1 MRTLFKIAL
10 RYVFSFRSFHFIT
23 FISILSG
30 IGIAIGVAA
39 LIIVT
44 SLFNGFREFAQS
56 EIIGLD
62 PHLRILPNRTQF
74 VNINA
79 AKLDSL
85 AQIYGFQYFPFVESK
100 IILSGKEGFRVAVLY
115 GIEDSKF
122 TKHPIRS
129 KVIPGTNLSQPSNTP
144 TTGALVGIT
153 LADLDLKFHNNALA
167 FITLEDFEKSAIAFS
182 LPPKHTIPIEGI
194 FETNNTEYDNNF
206 VFVNYSTA
214 SSILHIKPDYFSGID
229 IRLGNIAKME
239 DLKDVL
245 QNTFKNERIL
255 TWYNLNESILNAMQF
270 ERIAVF
276 VILSLIIAI
285 AVFNV
290 FASLIMTVLEKKP
303 DVASLIAIGATKK
316 QIRGIFILQGAIIGA
331 ISTFVGLLLG
341 LGLTIGQMEFEW
353 VKLNTQKYII
363 SALPMKI
370 EPLTVFAI
378 ILVSLFLSFVAT
390 IYPARKASEVNVAE
404 TIFRE

>member
-44 SLFNGFREFAQS
+44 SLFNGFREFAQM

-62 PHLRILPNRTQF
+62 PHLRILPNRTQL
-74 VNINA
+74 INVDF

-85 AQIYGFQYFPFVESK
+85 AQVYRFQYFPFIESK
-100 IILSGKEGFRVAVLY
+100 IILTGSEGFRVAVLY

-122 TKHPIRS
+122 AIHPIRN
-129 KVIPGTNLSQPSNTP
+129 KVIPGSNFSQSSNTFA
-144 TTGALVGIT
+144 TGALLGIT
-153 LADLDLKFHNNALA
+153 LADLNLKFHRNALE

-182 LPPKHTIPIEGI
+182 LPTKHIVPIVGI
-194 FETNNTEYDNNF
+194 FQTNNTEYDNNF

-214 SSILHIKPDYFSGID
+214 SSIFHNKPNYFSGID
-229 IRLGNIAKME
+229 IRLENIAKME
-239 DLKDVL
+239 DLKGL
-245 QNTFKNERIL
+245 LQKTFQNTRIL
-255 TWYNLNESILNAMQF
+255 TWYDLNESILNAMQF

-276 VILSLIIAI
+276 IILSLIIAI

-290 FASLIMTVLEKKP
+290 FASLVMTVLEKKP
-303 DVASLIAIGATKK
+303 DVASLMAIGATKK
-316 QIRGIFILQGAIIGA
+316 QIRSIFILQGTIVGT

-341 LGLTIGQMEFEW
+341 LGLTIGQIKFEW

-370 EPLTVFAI
+370 EPLTVVAI

>member
-44 SLFNGFREFAQS
+44 SLFNGFREFAQK

-62 PHLRILPNRTQF
+62 PHLRILSNRAQF
-74 VNINA
+74 IDINFVQ
-79 AKLDSL
+79 LDSL
-85 AQIYGFQYFPFVESK
+85 AKVYRFQYFPFIESK
-100 IILSGKEGFRVAVLY
+100 IILSGSEGFRVAILY

-122 TKHPIRS
+122 AIHPIRS
-129 KVIPGTNLSQPSNTP
+129 KVIPGSNFSRAPNAP
-144 TTGALVGIT
+144 TSGALVGIT
-153 LADLDLKFHNNALA
+153 LADLGLKFHNNALE
-167 FITLEDFEKSAIAFS
+167 FITLEDFEKSAIVFS
-182 LPPKHTIPIEGI
+182 LPPKHTVPIEGI
-194 FETNNTEYDNNF
+194 FQTNNTEYDNNF
-206 VFVNYSTA
+206 VFVNYSVA
-214 SSILHIKPDYFSGID
+214 SSILHTKPDYFSGID
-229 IRLGNIAKME
+229 VRLEDIAKME
-239 DLKDVL
+239 NLKGVL
-245 QNTFKNERIL
+245 QKAFQNKRIL
-255 TWYNLNESILNAMQF
+255 TWYDLNESILNAMQF

-276 VILSLIIAI
+276 IILSLIIAI

-290 FASLIMTVLEKKP
+290 FASLVMTVLEKKP
-303 DVASLIAIGATKK
+303 DVASLMAIGATKK
-316 QIRGIFILQGAIIGA
+316 QIKSIFILQGTIVGA
-331 ISTFVGLLLG
+331 ISTFLGLLLG
-341 LGLTIGQMEFEW
+341 LGLTIGQMKFEW

-370 EPLTVFAI
+370 EPLTILAI

>member
-44 SLFNGFREFAQS
+44 SLFNGFREFAQK

-62 PHLRILPNRTQF
+62 PHLRILSNRAQF
-74 VNINA
+74 IDINFVQ
-79 AKLDSL
+79 LDSL
-85 AQIYGFQYFPFVESK
+85 AKVYRFQYFPFIESK
-100 IILSGKEGFRVAVLY
+100 IILSGSEGFRVAILY

-122 TKHPIRS
+122 AIHPIRS
-129 KVIPGTNLSQPSNTP
+129 KVIPGSNFSRAPNAP
-144 TTGALVGIT
+144 TSGALVGIT
-153 LADLDLKFHNNALA
+153 LADLGLKFHNNALE
-167 FITLEDFEKSAIAFS
+167 FITLEDFEKSAIVFS
-182 LPPKHTIPIEGI
+182 LPPKYTVPIEGI
-194 FETNNTEYDNNF
+194 FQTNNTEYDNNF
-206 VFVNYSTA
+206 VFVNYSVA
-214 SSILHIKPDYFSGID
+214 SSILHTKSDYFSGID
-229 IRLGNIAKME
+229 VRLEDIAKME
-239 DLKDVL
+239 NLKGVL
-245 QNTFKNERIL
+245 QKAFQNKRIL
-255 TWYNLNESILNAMQF
+255 TWYDLNESILNAMQF

-276 VILSLIIAI
+276 IILSLIIAI

-290 FASLIMTVLEKKP
+290 FASLVMTVLEKKP
-303 DVASLIAIGATKK
+303 DVASLMAIGATKK
-316 QIRGIFILQGAIIGA
+316 QIKSIFILQGTIVGA
-331 ISTFVGLLLG
+331 ISTFLGLLLG
-341 LGLTIGQMEFEW
+341 LGLTIGQMKFEW

-370 EPLTVFAI
+370 EPLTILAI

>member
-44 SLFNGFREFAQS
+44 SLFNGFREFAQK

-62 PHLRILPNRTQF
+62 PHLRILPNRAQF
-74 VNINA
+74 IDINSA
-79 AKLDSL
+79 RLDSL
-85 AQIYGFQYFPFVESK
+85 SQAYRFQYFPFIESK
-100 IILSGKEGFRVAVLY
+100 IILSGSEGFRVAVLF
-115 GIEDSKF
+115 GIEDAKF
-122 TKHPIRS
+122 ATHPIQN
-129 KVIPGTNLSQPSNTP
+129 KVIPGSNFSQFSNDSAV
-144 TTGALVGIT
+144 GALLGIT
-153 LADLDLKFHNNALA
+153 LADLDLKFHRNALE

-182 LPPKHTIPIEGI
+182 LPAKHTVPIAGI
-194 FETNNTEYDNNF
+194 FQTNNTEYDNNF

-214 SSILHIKPDYFSGID
+214 SSILHTKPNYFSGID
-229 IRLGNIAKME
+229 IRLDDVSRTE
-239 DLKDVL
+239 DLKGVL
-245 QNTFKNERIL
+245 QKIFQKERIL
-255 TWYNLNESILNAMQF
+255 TWYDLNKSILNAMQF

-276 VILSLIIAI
+276 IILSLIIAI

-290 FASLIMTVLEKKP
+290 FASLVMTVLEKKP
-303 DVASLIAIGATKK
+303 DVASLMAIGATKK
-316 QIRGIFILQGAIIGA
+316 QIRNIFILQGAIVGS
-331 ISTFVGLLLG
+331 ISTLLGLLLG
-341 LGLTIGQMEFEW
+341 LGLTIGQMKFEW

-363 SALPMKI
+363 SALPMEI
-370 EPLTVFAI
+370 EPLTVLAI
-378 ILVSLFLSFVAT
+378 ILVALFLSFVAT

>member
-30 IGIAIGVAA
+30 IGISIGVAA

-44 SLFNGFREFAQS
+44 SLFNGFREFAQV

-62 PHLRILPNRTQF
+62 PHLRILPNRTELIS
-74 VNINA
+74 VSSA
-79 AKLDSL
+79 ELDSL
-85 AQIYGFQYFPFVESK
+85 AQVYGFQYFPFIESK
-100 IILSGKEGFRVAVLY
+100 IILSGSEGFRVAVLF
-115 GIEDSKF
+115 GIEDTKF
-122 TKHPIRS
+122 AEHPIRN
-129 KVIPGTNLSQPSNTP
+129 KVIPGSNLSHPSNTSEI
-144 TTGALVGIT
+144 GALIGIT
-153 LADLDLKFHNNALA
+153 LADLNLKFHRNALE

-182 LPPKHTIPIEGI
+182 LPTKHTVPIAGI
-194 FETNNTEYDNNF
+194 FQTNNTEYDNNF
-206 VFVNYSTA
+206 IFVNYSMA
-214 SSILHIKPDYFSGID
+214 SSILHTKPTYFSGID
-229 IRLGNIAKME
+229 IRLQNIGKIE
-239 DLKDVL
+239 DLKGVL
-245 QNTFKNERIL
+245 QKTFQNERIL
-255 TWYNLNESILNAMQF
+255 TWYDLNESILNAMQF

-276 VILSLIIAI
+276 IILSLIIAI

-290 FASLIMTVLEKKP
+290 FASLVMTVLEKKP
-303 DVASLIAIGATKK
+303 DVASLMAIGATKK
-316 QIRGIFILQGAIIGA
+316 QIRSIFILQGAIIGT

-341 LGLTIGQMEFEW
+341 LGLTIGQMKFEW

-370 EPLTVFAI
+370 EPLTVLAI
-378 ILVSLFLSFVAT
+378 IVVALFLSFVAT